1 MDAVIVLD
9 GVRDCHEEFF
19 SILIS
24 TDFRNKVSGHFIMIG
39 QHMLRSKT
47 GASTEYSMV
56 CKKTPHNTPAPPL
69 SYPSSGEYV
78 MAYAMAAIMKF
89 LTGDESPAGVGP

>member
-1 MDAVIVLD
+1 MVGVIAMKMS
-9 GVRDCHEEFF
+9 
-19 SILIS
+19 SISKSLRIS
-24 TDFRNKVSGHFIMIG
+24 EKVSIHFIIIG
-39 QHMLRSKT
+39 QRMWGFKT
-47 GASTEYSMV
+47 TASREYSMV